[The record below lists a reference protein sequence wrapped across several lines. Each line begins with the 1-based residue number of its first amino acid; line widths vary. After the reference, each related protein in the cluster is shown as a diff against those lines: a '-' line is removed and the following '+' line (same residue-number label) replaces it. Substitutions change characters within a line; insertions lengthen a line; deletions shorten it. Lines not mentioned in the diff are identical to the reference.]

1 LDFLI
6 ASQQTKPP
14 PKHGSRGNNTSGKLA
29 QRKSSAAKDSA
40 AKQAAEAAEAAEAA
54 AKEAAKQASKRAKRK
69 RKREAKKAA
78 KSKVVDEDGSG
89 EDNDEAPAVV
99 AQSSAPIEHVQVLG
113 PSGLTR
119 VRVPWRTANDVVKA
133 PVTQRQQQQQRQVA
147 VGKSVSS
154 EEVLGYT
161 ERELERIFE
170 SASEEEEDFD
180 PELRAQLDAEVSAR
194 DRMNKTKMCVCVCE
208 CERECVCDIYI
219 VL

>member
-40 AKQAAEAAEAAEAA
+40 AKQAAEAAEAA

-194 DRMNKTKMCVCVCE
+194 DRMNKTKMCVC
-208 CERECVCDIYI
+208 DIYI